1 MTTDSRT
8 ASIAINVL
16 MFALWIFVLSCA
28 GAALARL
35 LT

>member
-1 MTTDSRT
+1 MITDSRA
-8 ASIAINVL
+8 ASMAINVL
-16 MFALWIFVLSCA
+16 LFALWIFFLSCA

>member
-1 MTTDSRT
+1 MTTDGRT

-16 MFALWIFVLSCA
+16 LFALWIIFLSCA
-28 GAALARL
+28 GVVIARL